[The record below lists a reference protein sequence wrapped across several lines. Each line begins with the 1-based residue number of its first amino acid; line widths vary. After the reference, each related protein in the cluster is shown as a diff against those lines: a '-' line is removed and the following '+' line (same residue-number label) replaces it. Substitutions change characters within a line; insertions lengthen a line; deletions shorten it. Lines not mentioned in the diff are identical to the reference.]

1 MEKFLEDKMWQYLSD
16 EKISKLSDIKQ
27 QSIYRRKINKTV
39 KFIINPLYMFALR
52 QGFDD
57 TNFLKEATVHGMVEE
72 LKAFYEGRGIDRE
85 GRIKVLLEGRK
96 K

>member
-16 EKISKLSDIKQ
+16 EEISKLSDIKQ

-72 LKAFYEGRGIDRE
+72 LKAFYEGNGIDRE
-85 GRIKVLLEGRK
+85 GRIQLLLKGRK

>member
-1 MEKFLEDKMWQYLSD
+1 MEKLLEDKKWQYLSD
-16 EKISKLSDIKQ
+16 EEISKLSNIRQ
-27 QSIYRRKINKTV
+27 QSCYRRKINKTV

-72 LKAFYEGRGIDRE
+72 LKAFYEGNGIDRE
-85 GRIKVLLEGRK
+85 GRIQLLLKGRK

>member
-1 MEKFLEDKMWQYLSD
+1 MEKDKKWQYLSD
-16 EKISKLSDIKQ
+16 EEISELSDVKQ
-27 QSIYRRKINKTV
+27 QSCYRRKINKTV
-39 KFIINPLYMFALR
+39 KFIINPLYMYALK

-57 TNFLKEATVHGMVEE
+57 TDFLKKVTVHDMVEE
-72 LKAFYEGRGIDRE
+72 LKAFYEGKGIDRE